1 MQEAFDREL
10 DRLLDGLGGPLL
22 LAVSGGADSMTM
34 LHLALHSTL
43 KPAFAVAHVNFS
55 LREGDCDAD
64 ESLVRSVCAD
74 NGIQFHTRTFDT
86 RSYASQRG
94 ISIEM
99 AARKLR
105 YAYFDELMQTFDYV
119 RLLVAHNKGDNAETL
134 LLNLLRGTGLKG
146 LGGIREAG
154 GKILRPMLI
163 FSRPEIEHYAAQ
175 QGIEYREDYTNADHS
190 IARNRIRHCI
200 FPEFEKINPSYLE
213 TLTRDME
220 RFRQAEDVLDDL
232 LAEKRKN
239 LCHREGDA
247 ECISL
252 EPLLQERHA
261 DYWLYRLL
269 EPFGFTSAQIA
280 NALTSAGGQSGK
292 EFTSRD
298 FRLLP
303 GRGYLKIY
311 PLQRAEL
318 VLKVDTF
325 PRPAGFD
332 AKKCP
337 AGCLYAD
344 ADAMQMPLKIRP
356 WRHGDRFRPLGMKG
370 SRLVSDFFTDLKL
383 NLEQKDRARIVYFED
398 SYGEH
403 IVAVAPYRVDDR
415 YRIAPGTARVA
426 AISLSL

>member
-10 DRLLDGLGGPLL
+10 GRLLDGRGGTLL

-34 LHLALHSTL
+34 LHLALHSAL
-43 KPAFAVAHVNFS
+43 KPSFAVAHVNFS

-64 ESLVRSVCAD
+64 EQLVRAVCGRH
-74 NGIQFHTRTFDT
+74 GIQFHTRKFDT
-86 RSYASQRG
+86 RTYASQRG

-99 AARKLR
+99 AARELR
-105 YAYFDELMQTFDYV
+105 YSFFEELMQDCGYS

-134 LLNLLRGTGLKG
+134 MLNLLRGTGLRG
-146 LGGIREAG
+146 LGGIREASG
-154 GKILRPMLI
+154 NVLRPMLI
-163 FSRPEIEHYAAQ
+163 FSRPEIERYAAQ
-175 QGIEYREDYTNADHS
+175 QGIEYREDYTNADPS
-190 IARNRIRHCI
+190 IARNRIRHCV

-213 TLTRDME
+213 TLSRDME

-232 LAEKRKN
+232 LIEKRRT

-252 EPLLQERHA
+252 ELLQTKHA

-269 EPFGFTSAQIA
+269 EPYGFSPAQIA
-280 NALTSAGGQSGK
+280 DILAASGGQSGK
-292 EFTSRD
+292 EFTGKG
-298 FRLLP
+298 FRLLT
-303 GRGYLKIY
+303 GRGCLKVY
-311 PLQRAEL
+311 PLRIAEPA
-318 VLKVDTF
+318 LKVDTF

-332 AKKCP
+332 AKSCP
-337 AGCLYAD
+337 AGCLWAD
-344 ADAMQMPLKIRP
+344 ADALQMPLKSRP

-383 NLEQKDRARIVYFED
+383 DLEQKDRARIVYFED
-398 SYGEH
+398 TQGEH

-415 YRIAPGTARVA
+415 YRIGPRTARIA